1 MWRDVFL
8 TASELQAF
16 EPRLN
21 GLEVELSKLTEQE
34 ISADWLKRV
43 APYLNNE
50 TVAILA
56 FKLNELAG
64 LYFVRKELNTA
75 KNVERCAVALCTAVL
90 GPEHADTKRIAANL
104 QLLEQ
109 ERQSSSQKLPPLRKF
124 DRRAPKKN
132 EKKGT

>member
-1 MWRDVFL
+1 MWRDVFS

-21 GLEVELSKLTEQE
+21 GLEVELSKLTDQE
-34 ISADWLKRV
+34 ISADWLKRA

-50 TVAILA
+50 AVGLLA

-64 LYFVRKELNTA
+64 LYYMQKELNIA
-75 KNVERCAVALCTAVL
+75 KNVERCAVALCVAVL
-90 GPEHADTKRIAANL
+90 GPEHPDTKTLAGNL
-104 QLLEQ
+104 QRLEQ